1 MRVSQAALSALL
13 LLSIPL
19 LMLTPPA
26 QADVV
31 YTEVLKGAGGA
42 KSSNAPV
49 KSQVY
54 VNGKALRRETQSA
67 QNANPPD
74 AYFPSS
80 AARSGY
86 GGLEIL
92 RLDSGVLWTM
102 TGSGQ
107 VERQALN
114 GQASPSPK
122 AKLARMAD
130 LADIQVLSSQP
141 VLRRTGF
148 MKDINGYRCDH
159 LFATVTC
166 EARDRSTGEKGTLI
180 LMNDLWVASDV
191 PGAREIREFRQSLGQ
206 IYGLD
211 EYFCPDA
218 ALFAEA
224 LPAQAKQ
231 LGELTARI
239 DGLPVSSTMT
249 AKFKT
254 KTAAGKTQTDLL
266 YSLATDMLDIETIA
280 YSPNTYEMPQ

>member
-26 QADVV
+26 RADVV
-31 YTEVLKGAGGA
+31 YTEVLKGANGA
-42 KSSNAPV
+42 KGSNAPL

-54 VNGKALRRETQSA
+54 VNGKALRREAQPA

-80 AARSGY
+80 ASNSGY
-86 GGLEIL
+86 AGIEIL
-92 RLDSGVLWTM
+92 RLDSGVLWT
-102 TGSGQ
+102 TTNSGQ

-114 GQASPSPK
+114 GREGPSPK
-122 AKLARMAD
+122 ARLARMAD
-130 LADIQVLSSQP
+130 LADLQVLSSQP

-148 MKDINGYRCDH
+148 MKDINGYKCDH

-166 EARDRSTGEKGTLI
+166 EARDRSTGEKGTLV
-180 LMNDLWVASDV
+180 LMNDMWVASDV
-191 PGAREIREFRQSLGQ
+191 PGAGEIRQFRQSLGQ

-218 ALFAEA
+218 ALFAIA
-224 LPAQAKQ
+224 IPAQAKQ
-231 LGELTARI
+231 LGELTARM

-266 YSLATDMLDIETIA
+266 YSLATDMVDIETIA
-280 YSPNTYEMPQ
+280 YSPNIYEMPQ